1 MQNCFLILTRANAK
15 AFKSIFWHHK
25 KVHYTALTT
34 DSNQFDAKISQWQAN
49 TLGFSERREA
59 EAAALTG

>member
-1 MQNCFLILTRANAK
+1 MQKHSTPFFGTRD
-15 AFKSIFWHHK
+15 K
-25 KVHYTALTT
+25 KVHYTVLTT